1 VEFALVL
8 PILFVVA
15 LGMVQLGLFLRD
27 QLVLVEAARAGAR
40 EATVDGAEAGIRA
53 AVDRAAS
60 TLDVGRVQMRIERQG
75 GQGDPVR
82 VVLEYPDPPAIGV
95 VAWLFP
101 SAIQLHA
108 EATMRQEFG

>member
-40 EATVDGAEAGIRA
+40 EATVDGAEAAIRA